1 MDVSVLTQSL
11 ADYNSRALA
20 VSDMVIAALT
30 PMAYVLAAVFFAI
43 EFDNF
48 NRKFTQNGGTMTLM
62 IALEQY
68 YKYIVAV
75 VLIANAGM
83 VFDFIMAL
91 GEGATKLVS
100 GVGTTE
106 AYELTMKLGKV
117 GGISKAIISFFA
129 GITEYV
135 TKVSVNIIVM
145 MRFLHLYLFRSLSPL
160 ILAFYMADVTRPIA
174 ISFLKSVG
182 AAALQTAVLILII
195 RLYPAIVTNDIMTVE
210 LSDGLSKMATAF
222 TSIGKG
228 IIFIIM
234 IWGSQKMAKTLI
246 NAM

>member
-20 VSDMVIAALT
+20 VSDLVLAALT

-62 IALEQY
+62 IVLEQY

-75 VLIANAGM
+75 ILIANAAM
-83 VFDFIMAL
+83 VFDVILAL
-91 GEGATKLVS
+91 GVGAVRLVD
-100 GVGTTE
+100 GVGNTK
-106 AYELTMKLGKV
+106 AYELVMDLGKV
-117 GGISKAIISFFA
+117 GGITKTIMSFFA
-129 GITEYV
+129 GGIEFAS
-135 TKVSVNIIVM
+135 KISVNIIAM
-145 MRFLHLYLFRSLSPL
+145 MRFLHLYIFRSLSPL
-160 ILAFYMADVTRPIA
+160 ILAFFMADVTRPIS
-174 ISFLKSVG
+174 ISFMKSV
-182 AAALQTAVLILII
+182 AASALQAVVLVLVLK
-195 RLYPAIVTNDIMTVE
+195 LYPAIVTNDIIKAD
-210 LSDGLSKMATAF
+210 LSGPFTKMSIAF

-228 IIFIIM
+228 VIFLFLV
-234 IWGSQKMAKTLI
+234 WGSQKMAKNLM